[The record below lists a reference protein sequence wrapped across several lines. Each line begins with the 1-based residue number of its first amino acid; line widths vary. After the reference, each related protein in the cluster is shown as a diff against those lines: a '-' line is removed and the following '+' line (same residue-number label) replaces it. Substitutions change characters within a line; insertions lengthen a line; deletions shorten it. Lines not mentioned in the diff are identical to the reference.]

1 MNKKFSTY
9 SHILIIVVAFLI
21 YSLTG
26 VFSKLASMHEFLSI
40 KYIVFFSCVLL
51 MLGLYAILWQRVL
64 SFMPLHKAFLCKS
77 ICIVITLAIS
87 YFVFAETLTLNNIL
101 GAACIISGLVVL
113 SWQK

>member
-1 MNKKFSTY
+1 MKGLSLK
-9 SHILIIVVAFLI
+9 HILLLFVSFVV
-21 YSLTG
+21 YSMTG
-26 VFSKLASMHEFLSI
+26 VFSKMASMHEFLSV
-40 KYIVFFSCVLL
+40 KYIGFFACVLL
-51 MLGLYAILWQRVL
+51 MLGLYAILWQKVL

-101 GAACIISGLVVL
+101 GAGCIISGLVVL

>member
-1 MNKKFSTY
+1 MALKRA
-9 SHILIIVVAFLI
+9 ILLLIAFFV

-26 VFSKLASMHEFLSI
+26 VFSKLASQNQFLSF
-40 KYIVFFSCVLL
+40 KYIGFFGCVLI
-51 MLGLYAILWQRVL
+51 MLGLYAILWQKVL

-101 GAACIISGLVVL
+101 GATCIIAGLVVL
-113 SWQK
+113 SSK